1 MYYACSQI
9 LLRANYFPTTP
20 VPPKPGR
27 NGQKPNRV
35 RPGPCPPHPILTS
48 TKYTHQSRIRARPRH
63 RGHTPGFASG
73 PNRMKL
79 FEIQIQPWGLVWT
92 IDQDLGLPPMSVAC
106 PPPPTALALPP
117 AKPSFSR
124 AGGSRGDK
132 DRPRM
137 HPRRRASTA
146 PRAPPVCTHFLSFV
160 L

>member
-1 MYYACSQI
+1 MNYADMIEKLHTKSRQSLCTGQNSLPPPTNVNINQI
-9 LLRANYFPTTP
+9 YASIQDSGPAP
-20 VPPKPGR
+20 A
-27 NGQKPNRV
+27 Q
-35 RPGPCPPHPILTS
+35 RP
-48 TKYTHQSRIRARPRH
+48 YSRICIWPQSYEIIWDSNPTMGLGLDHRPRFGSAAH
-63 RGHTPGFASG
+63 VSG
-73 PNRMKL
+73 L
-79 FEIQIQPWGLVWT
+79 
-92 IDQDLGLPPMSVAC
+92 

-160 L
+160 LWINKHISSSKLKM